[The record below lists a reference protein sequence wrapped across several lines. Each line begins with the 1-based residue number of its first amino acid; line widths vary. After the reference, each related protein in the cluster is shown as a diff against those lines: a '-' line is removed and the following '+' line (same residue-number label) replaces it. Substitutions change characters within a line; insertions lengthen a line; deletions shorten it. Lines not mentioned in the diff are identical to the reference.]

1 MTLSDLKIIQASKK
15 WERFI
20 YLTENQEQ
28 STFTNTTLNL
38 TFDSMQVFVSALPP
52 PPVFFSGGKNNM
64 SLANITTITDEPHI
78 LGDILTFTCNNGEQ
92 FTIIAQ

>member
-1 MTLSDLKIIQASKK
+1 MRLSELKILQASKK
-15 WERFI
+15 WKHFI

-28 STFTNTTLNL
+28 STFTNTALNL

-52 PPVFFSGGKNNM
+52 PSVSFTSGKNNM

>member
-1 MTLSDLKIIQASKK
+1 MTLSDLKTIQALKN

-52 PPVFFSGGKNNM
+52 PSVSFSSGKNNM

>member
-1 MTLSDLKIIQASKK
+1 MTLSDLKIVQASKK
-15 WERFI
+15 WKRFI

-28 STFTNTTLNL
+28 STFTNTTLDL

-52 PPVFFSGGKNNM
+52 PSVFFSSGKNNM

>member
-1 MTLSDLKIIQASKK
+1 MTLSDLKTVQASKK
-15 WERFI
+15 WKRFI

-28 STFTNTTLNL
+28 NTFINIEYDFV
-38 TFDSMQVFVSALPP
+38 FDSMQVFVSVLPP
-52 PPVFFSGGKNNM
+52 PSVSFSSGKNNM
-64 SLANITTITDEPHI
+64 SLANITTITYEPHI

>member
-1 MTLSDLKIIQASKK
+1 MTLSDLKTIQALKNWK
-15 WERFI
+15 RFI

-38 TFDSMQVFVSALPP
+38 TFDSMQVFISALPP
-52 PPVFFSGGKNNM
+52 PFVSFSSDKNNM
-64 SLANITTITDEPHI
+64 SLANITTITDEPHV